1 MVELLDT
8 LGYAGKRVAVER
20 NGEIVPKSQHAQTT
34 LADGDQIEI
43 VVAVGGAES
52 PASWRHRHPRR
63 AAATQPFALQGPRR
77 GQGLMICR
85 KRRQS
90 MSQTRLSRNAAGR
103 HNPQRTCVKAG
114 RPRAGQPS
122 MEVSRLVS
130 RLVGQR
136 HNKTDPGTTKREPQ
150 SISPDAPPQFSA
162 HSTAA
167 SRPTRADIWRTLV
180 RPYVDTQIETGI
192 QPFTAQMS
200 GTHLGD
206 SLISRSTCSATV
218 QHRRTALD
226 VRRSQV
232 DHLLIQLFVAGG
244 TRGDYGKNP
253 VDIRA
258 GSIGL
263 LDLGQTLHTR
273 TTLISTITLT
283 VPRDRLPTALRS
295 RKLHGA
301 LLDPGQARR
310 ACWPRTCRSWR
321 STPPA

>member
-1 MVELLDT
+1 MHITLNGDAREFPLDTTVVELLDT

-52 PASWRHRHPRR
+52 PASWRHRHIPEGLRQR
-63 AAATQPFALQGPRR
+63 SPFALQGGRR
-77 GQGLMICR
+77 GRGLMICR

-150 SISPDAPPQFSA
+150 SISPLTPRRSSA
-162 HSTAA
+162 RNSTAA
-167 SRPTRADIWRTLV
+167 SRPTRPT
-180 RPYVDTQIETGI
+180 
-192 QPFTAQMS
+192 S
-200 GTHLGD
+200 GAPWCAPT
-206 SLISRSTCSATV
+206 SI
-218 QHRRTALD
+218 
-226 VRRSQV
+226 RRSKP
-232 DHLLIQLFVAGG
+232 A
-244 TRGDYGKNP
+244 YSP
-253 VDIRA
+253 
-258 GSIGL
+258 SP
-263 LDLGQTLHTR
+263 
-273 TTLISTITLT
+273 
-283 VPRDRLPTALRS
+283 PR
-295 RKLHGA
+295 
-301 LLDPGQARR
+301 
-310 ACWPRTCRSWR
+310 
-321 STPPA
+321 